1 MGLRGILVCISLLL
15 HTKKSQLRTRAA
27 VVSAETPTQQM
38 GAVPSRSRVLVVLE
52 LLPPEP

>member
-1 MGLRGILVCISLLL
+1 MGLRGILVCISLFL

-27 VVSAETPTQQM
+27 VVTAETPTQQM
-38 GAVPSRSRVLVVLE
+38 GAVPSRNRVLVVSE